1 MKRGM
6 RKVLGIV
13 LTMLLILNLA
23 SAASAYV
30 APTFLETTLIAGSST
45 DEIKLV
51 TFDLPEE
58 ADIVFAFDLTGS
70 MSGVIDAAKANAGA
84 LMSDLDTWGGVHGVD
99 FDYGVMS
106 YMDYVGSYASCGYEA
121 FYGYPGDYPYS
132 LDQGVTSNNALVD
145 TAIAGLA
152 LGSGGDGPQDY
163 TRIFYESYA
172 DGCVNWRMG
181 AEKVLLN
188 FGDNVP
194 HDCDLNED
202 VPGMMGTWSTG
213 GDPGR
218 DAIMG
223 TPDDLDLQTVLAD
236 MADEE
241 IKLLESHS
249 TTYASVYWEYW
260 TGITGG
266 HMFVT
271 ESGSWLDQVGDAIKE
286 SLAYVEDL
294 HFEAQPGFEAWLTS
308 EIVDGWKYDEIEVEI
323 TFTVPWATPAGDYS
337 FVITAV
343 DGEGN
348 EYGDQEVLIHVVRTL
363 IDIDIKPGSFPNS
376 INLKNKGVIPVGI
389 LGSEDFDVTTID
401 FETVRFAGAMPQD
414 KAPSYEDVNGDGFT
428 DLVLHF
434 TTQDTDIQP
443 GDTGACLTGW
453 TYELM
458 ELEGCDSIRTI
469 PKE

>member
-30 APTFLETTLIAGSST
+30 SPSFFEATLIAGSST

-51 TFDLPEE
+51 TFDLPED
-58 ADIVFAFDLTGS
+58 ADVVFAFDLTGS
-70 MSGVIDAAKANAGA
+70 MSGTIDEAKANAGA
-84 LMSDLDTWGGVHGVD
+84 LMADLDTWGGIHGVD

-121 FYGYPGDYPYS
+121 TYGYPGDYPYS
-132 LDQGVTSNNALVD
+132 LDQGVTSNNAHVD
-145 TAIAGLA
+145 AAISGLA

-172 DGCVNWRMG
+172 DVCVNWRPG

-194 HDCDLNED
+194 HDCDINEG
-202 VPGMMGTWSTG
+202 VPGVVGTLSTG

-223 TPDDLDLQTVLAD
+223 TCDDLDLQTVLAD
-236 MADEE
+236 MAAAE

-249 TTYASVYWEYW
+249 TTAFGPYWDYW

-266 HMFVT
+266 HKFVT
-271 ESGSWLDQVGDAIKE
+271 TSGSWLDQVGDAIKE
-286 SLAYVEDL
+286 SLALVEDL

-308 EIVDGWKYDEIEVEI
+308 DTVDGWKYEDVEVGI
-323 TFTVPWATPAGDYS
+323 TFTVPWATPAGDYP
-337 FVITAV
+337 FIITAV
-343 DGEGN
+343 DGQGN
-348 EYGDQEVLIHVVRTL
+348 EYGDQDVLIHVVRTR
-363 IDIDIKPGSFPNS
+363 INIDIKPGSFPNS
-376 INLKNKGVIPVGI
+376 INLKNKGVIPVAI
-389 LGSEDFDVTTID
+389 FGSEVFDVMAID
-401 FETVRFAGAMPQD
+401 YETVRFAGAMPED

-428 DLVLHF
+428 DLVLHYN
-434 TTQDTDIQP
+434 TQDTNIQP

-458 ELEGCDSIRTI
+458 EFVGCDSIRTV